1 MVSLSEMASIA
12 AAVSGLAAA
21 VSLIYVG
28 IQIRQ
33 SVRHTMAQIHQ
44 GTAART
50 TTILLGRMNADTV
63 AAWIEG
69 NGGAPTPEL
78 IRSRQFQDQCGL
90 VMIAMED
97 YFSQHELGLLSE
109 EQFSRGV
116 ATFSNTLK
124 EPGLRAYW
132 LRQREIMAKA
142 APRYCA
148 FIDSLCTEDTTP
160 LH

>member
-1 MVSLSEMASIA
+1 MLPSEIASIA
-12 AAVSGLAAA
+12 GAVSGLAAT
-21 VSLIYVG
+21 VLLIYVG

-69 NGGAPTPEL
+69 NGGTPTPEL

-109 EQFSRGV
+109 EQFSWGRRDFPQYTQGARTAGLLA
-116 ATFSNTLK
+116 ATKRNHGQSSAQV
-124 EPGLRAYW
+124 LRIH
-132 LRQREIMAKA
+132 RQ
-142 APRYCA
+142 
-148 FIDSLCTEDTTP
+148 P
-160 LH
+160 LY